1 MKNPLVIH
9 YSETAIIQKDV
20 MDQPDFCNYP
30 IRGLPWTTVRDVGY
44 SMSLQ
49 ESEFFGGHMLL
60 MEHEAFEETEIMF
73 SAPEPVVFTV
83 VMIEGFFRFFQEE
96 KLLSYAMGG
105 SYYMTYNPSITARL
119 KASAGKHLILVFAL
133 DRESLGL
140 AERTYPPME
149 ILMECIRHRSPHTVR
164 LPVCRMTREVIDLW
178 SCIRKLSPN
187 IHVRSSDISSVVSR
201 LIRIYQL
208 QLKQGNVVKE
218 QLSMDIANALIMY
231 VDAHYTSDRDVR
243 KAEIAQRIG
252 EPVSMIEGY
261 CQVAFGRSL
270 HKHIRDMRMGT
281 VVRLLVN
288 TDMSIRT
295 IIASV
300 GYSHGSNFFR
310 LFLIYF
316 GLSPSE
322 YRRKN
327 R

>member
-1 MKNPLVIH
+1 
-9 YSETAIIQKDV
+9 
-20 MDQPDFCNYP
+20 MDQPGFCNYP

-60 MEHEAFEETEIMF
+60 MELEALEETEIMF
-73 SAPEPVVFTV
+73 SAPQPVVFTV
-83 VMIEGFFRFFQEE
+83 VMVEGFFRFFQEE

-119 KASAGKHLILVFAL
+119 KASTGKHVILVFAL

-149 ILMECIRHRSPHTVR
+149 ILMECIRQRSPHTVR

-178 SCIRKLSPN
+178 SCIRKLSSN
-187 IHVRSSDISSVVSR
+187 IHIRSSDISSVVSR

-218 QLSMDIANALIMY
+218 QLSMEIANALIMY

-243 KAEIAQRIG
+243 KAEIARRIG
-252 EPVSMIEGY
+252 EPVS
-261 CQVAFGRSL
+261 
-270 HKHIRDMRMGT
+270 IR
-281 VVRLLVN
+281 RLLSSCFRQVP
-288 TDMSIRT
+288 
-295 IIASV
+295 AQAYQ
-300 GYSHGSNFFR
+300 GYENGDGCPAACGYRYVRKDNHSECG
-310 LFLIYF
+310 LFPRIKLLQTF
-316 GLSPSE
+316 LDLFWAFTC
-322 YRRKN
+322 
-327 R
+327 